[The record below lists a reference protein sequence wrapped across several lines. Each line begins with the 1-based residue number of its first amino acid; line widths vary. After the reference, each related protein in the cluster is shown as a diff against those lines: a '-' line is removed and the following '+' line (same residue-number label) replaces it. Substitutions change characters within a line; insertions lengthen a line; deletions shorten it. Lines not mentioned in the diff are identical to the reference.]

1 MGYPISLEGKVALV
15 VGGAGGIGAATSRM
29 LAEAGARIAVTH
41 LDRPKPPM
49 QAAGLIDALPG
60 SGHSAFPADVADT
73 PSLIALRDA
82 IQQRYGRLDILV
94 NAAGFTKPVPH
105 ADLDALDDELIDR
118 MFAVNWRG
126 QFATIR
132 TFAPL
137 LKASGDGLVVSIS
150 SIAAFTG
157 VGSSIAYC
165 AAKAGIDV
173 MTKSLARALAPEI
186 RVLAVAPGV
195 VDTGFVPG
203 RDADFNDKVAASTPL
218 KRIGTAEDIAAAI
231 TACATHARLLDRTHD
246 PGRWRPGALS
256 EGRTDH
262 ARSRT
267 EEPSSPAPSPAT

>member
-29 LAEAGARIAVTH
+29 LADAGAQVAVTH
-41 LDRPKPPM
+41 LDRPELAST
-49 QAAGLIDALPG
+49 AADLIGTLSG

-73 PSLIALRDA
+73 PSLIELRDA
-82 IQQRYGRLDILV
+82 IQQRYGRLDILI

-173 MTKSLARALAPEI
+173 MTKALARVLAPEI

-203 RDADFNDKVAASTPL
+203 RNEDFNDKVAASTPL
-218 KRIGTAEDIAAAI
+218 KRIGSADDIAAAI
-231 TACATHARLLDRTHD
+231 TACATMLGYSTGHTIQVDG
-246 PGRWRPGALS
+246 GRAL
-256 EGRTDH
+256 
-262 ARSRT
+262 
-267 EEPSSPAPSPAT
+267 